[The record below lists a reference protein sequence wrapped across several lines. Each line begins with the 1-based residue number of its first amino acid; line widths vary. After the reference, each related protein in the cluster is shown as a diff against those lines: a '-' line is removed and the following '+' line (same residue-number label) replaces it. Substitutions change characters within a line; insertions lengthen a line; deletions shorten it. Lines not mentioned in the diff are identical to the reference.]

1 MRLQRNCFL
10 GTVSWRWLVW
20 IQLITIITRSYS
32 PSPSPPLGWFECN
45 CTYQEP
51 SGIAIWEPCN
61 YASNLAYDRFP
72 NLHFQNNNICLWAR
86 LMVEVC
92 LQQGWAFPQETVE
105 DSPSSSSSSTSS
117 SQGCQDCRGLCH
129 RHRRLLLFPWKSD
142 PAWRRHGQ
150 EEQRPLRL
158 HRLSGTILMFQI
170 WEITFAH
177 FSLLGGRL
185 KHPVRPCDPRSF
197 LCAKEYVRGGSCW
210 CLLGHVSV

>member
-1 MRLQRNCFL
+1 
-10 GTVSWRWLVW
+10 
-20 IQLITIITRSYS
+20 
-32 PSPSPPLGWFECN
+32 
-45 CTYQEP
+45 
-51 SGIAIWEPCN
+51 
-61 YASNLAYDRFP
+61 
-72 NLHFQNNNICLWAR
+72 
-86 LMVEVC
+86 MVEEC

-105 DSPSSSSSSTSS
+105 DWRILFPLASALSSQSPSSSSSSSTSS

-170 WEITFAH
+170 LEITFAH

-185 KHPVRPCDPRSF
+185 KHPVRSCDPRSF
-197 LCAKEYVRGGSCW
+197 LCAKEYVRGGSC
-210 CLLGHVSV
+210 